1 MHVTGSETPRYG
13 GDSPRPDG
21 AASAERRIA
30 ELRAQL
36 KMQQAKTEEASAK
49 ASDHVRHTG
58 PWAQCCVCCPHQWT
72 AAGRWVLHLAC
83 RCEVLHAVILLVP
96 SGSAC
101 TAALPPTLMSG
112 YALQIEE
119 AQAALSAKEAE
130 VEDLKQKMA
139 EGLSEAQVF
148 VTSHVQPCCTA
159 CSCTVIDS
167 ACHVGI
173 APSQRHWWLAH
184 TARVCTDEVPSRP
197 LDAEAQCCSTLQM
210 ALM

>member
-1 MHVTGSETPRYG
+1 M
-13 GDSPRPDG
+13 
-21 AASAERRIA
+21 AATARGQTAPPALSAESQSCVRSSKCSRPRQRRPA
-30 ELRAQL
+30 RRQVDMCATQDLGHSAARVAPH
-36 KMQQAKTEEASAK
+36 QQA
-49 ASDHVRHTG
+49 
-58 PWAQCCVCCPHQWT
+58 